1 VNRNEN
7 EDGRAS
13 FLRGYYRGTGTC
25 VVQEGRGEYGAHTV
39 KNSYAGRARGTQ
51 GRDRSEGRAKGK
63 KWWRGRKTKKQKKP
77 VEKKIKKNWPL
88 DHSRKSTVQPNQEDS
103 ESRPLNHMYLK
114 KGSIW
119 SQEVDL

>member
-51 GRDRSEGRAKGK
+51 GRDRSEGSCKRK
-63 KWWRGRKTKKQKKP
+63 KVVERKEDKKTKKAGGKK
-77 VEKKIKKNWPL
+77 KK
-88 DHSRKSTVQPNQEDS
+88 
-103 ESRPLNHMYLK
+103 
-114 KGSIW
+114 
-119 SQEVDL
+119 